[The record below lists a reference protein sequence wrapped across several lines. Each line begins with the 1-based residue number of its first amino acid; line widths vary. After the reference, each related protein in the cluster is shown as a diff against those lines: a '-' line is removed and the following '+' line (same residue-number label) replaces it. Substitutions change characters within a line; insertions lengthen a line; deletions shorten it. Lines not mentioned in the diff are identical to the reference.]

1 MYTLWIQLMENL
13 ISWVLKRI
21 NNRDKSLLLD
31 AVKRTQ
37 QTHSAA
43 KVTKKNS
50 MCQTHTAHTN
60 DAATHTN
67 FGTFSTW
74 NFERICFEKK
84 SMSRMDYKSC
94 TLHRDS
100 RSFVI

>member
-1 MYTLWIQLMENL
+1 MENL

-43 KVTKKNS
+43 KVTKKIA
-50 MCQTHTAHTN
+50 CVKHTQHTQMMLQRTQIL
-60 DAATHTN
+60 AP
-67 FGTFSTW
+67 FRRGTSSVYVL
-74 NFERICFEKK
+74 KK
-84 SMSRMDYKSC
+84 KNRCHEWTTRVVRLTIK
-94 TLHRDS
+94 
-100 RSFVI
+100 